1 MGAESVPT
9 PPEPPVSP
17 ASPGAGGPDRPG
29 GSRKPDAP
37 TGMRSLPEGVRV
49 LRGHLVER
57 RPTRRD
63 RATRPGL
70 VLTERD
76 GRILEAVYHHGLL
89 PTGLLLLAF
98 FPPASGAEDAAE
110 RRARSSA
117 GAERLR
123 LLWLWDL
130 LARVEQPV
138 APALGGRRPYL
149 YALGPAAVPVLTERL
164 GVTARA
170 VHRRRLDRLDARA
183 LEHDHQAARLWALL
197 TAHRPQ
203 TRLTGFRW
211 EAELSLRARK
221 LRVRVRPAGDDG
233 AGGGGDGQG
242 KGRVLPFLPDGYL
255 ELDYPDRAVQCC
267 VLEVDRGTQP
277 LRKFARKLLAFEA
290 LLQEGLFARHFG
302 REAFEVLVLA
312 PSAARRRHLHAAARG
327 VVSEDRWEW
336 YLFATPEALTPAV
349 FPDGWWPLDRDDP
362 DDAGGECG
370 LFFEQATEVG
380 GSGPDGRPG

>member
-1 MGAESVPT
+1 
-9 PPEPPVSP
+9 
-17 ASPGAGGPDRPG
+17 
-29 GSRKPDAP
+29 
-37 TGMRSLPEGVRV
+37 VRV

-57 RPTRRD
+57 RPTRRE
-63 RATRPGL
+63 RAARPGL
-70 VLTERD
+70 ALTERD
-76 GRILEAVYHHGLL
+76 GAILEAVYHHGLL
-89 PTGLLLLAF
+89 PTALLLLAF
-98 FPPASGAEDAAE
+98 FPPASGAADAAA

-117 GAERLR
+117 GADRLR

-149 YALGPAAVPVLTERL
+149 YALGPAAVPMLTERL

-170 VHRRRLDRLDARA
+170 VRRRRLDRLDARA

-197 TAHRPQ
+197 AAHRPQ

-221 LRVRVRPAGDDG
+221 LHVRIPGPAADG
-233 AGGGGDGQG
+233 SGGDGS
-242 KGRVLPFLPDGYL
+242 GRGRALPFLPDGYL
-255 ELDYPDRAVQCC
+255 ELDYPDGSVQCC

-277 LRKFARKLLAFEA
+277 LRKFARKLAAFEA
-290 LLQEGLFARHFG
+290 FLEQGLFARHFE
-302 REAFEVLVLA
+302 RKDFEVLVLA
-312 PSAARRRHLHAAARG
+312 PSEARRRHLGAAARG
-327 VVSEDRWEW
+327 VVAGGRREW
-336 YLFATPEALTPAV
+336 YLFATPDALAPET

-362 DDAGGECG
+362 DDEGGTCG

-380 GSGPDGRPG
+380 GVGPDGRPG